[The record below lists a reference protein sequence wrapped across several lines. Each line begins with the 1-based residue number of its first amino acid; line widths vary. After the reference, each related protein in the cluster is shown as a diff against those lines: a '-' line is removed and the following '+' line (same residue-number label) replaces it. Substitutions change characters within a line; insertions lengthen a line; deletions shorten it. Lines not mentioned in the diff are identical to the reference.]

1 MRLGNPTPLN
11 CNFFQLHPSYR
22 FLFSTTT
29 MYFSNH
35 SQSSRFLAAPPQQS
49 TQPTAAPAATTNAPR
64 SSSKL
69 FSTSVSAV
77 ERSKSTDSTSPS
89 SSATG
94 VVGVHPLRNTYVR
107 SLTRVADVSC
117 FDLSFLTV
125 GSFGSDNN
133 VRRVIKLLVTKRE

>member
-11 CNFFQLHPSYR
+11 CNFFQPHPSYR

-49 TQPTAAPAATTNAPR
+49 TQPTAAPAATTTAPR

-107 SLTRVADVSC
+107 SLTRVADVS
-117 FDLSFLTV
+117 FFNLTFLTV
-125 GSFGSDNN
+125 GSFGFDNN
-133 VRRVIKLLVTKRE
+133 VHRAIKLLVTKRE

>member
-1 MRLGNPTPLN
+1 
-11 CNFFQLHPSYR
+11 
-22 FLFSTTT
+22 
-29 MYFSNH
+29 MYFSNY
-35 SQSSRFLAAPPQQS
+35 SQTSRFLAAPHQQP
-49 TQPTAAPAATTNAPR
+49 TQPTAAPAATTTAPR

-77 ERSKSTDSTSPS
+77 ERSKSTDSTSHSS

-117 FDLSFLTV
+117 SDLSFLTV

-133 VRRVIKLLVTKRE
+133 AHRVIKLLVMKRE